1 MNFADLRSGEAIF
14 VDANTLIY
22 HFTNHAKF
30 GAPCTAPGGAD
41 RTQGDSRFHLVALPR
56 GGRGGQ
62 DHREKGEYYTSTS
75 SGKSGGLSPRHSET
89 GRGHPRGRRLYPKPK
104 ALAVANVH
112 PDVPEG
118 DPGTPIVE

>member
-30 GAPCTAPGGAD
+30 GAPCTAWWTD

-62 DHREKGEYYTSTS
+62 DHREKGEYYTSTYPGNLGDS
-75 SGKSGGLSPRHSET
+75 APGIARRVAAIPEDDDLSQTQSL
-89 GRGHPRGRRLYPKPK
+89 GRRQC
-104 ALAVANVH
+104 H